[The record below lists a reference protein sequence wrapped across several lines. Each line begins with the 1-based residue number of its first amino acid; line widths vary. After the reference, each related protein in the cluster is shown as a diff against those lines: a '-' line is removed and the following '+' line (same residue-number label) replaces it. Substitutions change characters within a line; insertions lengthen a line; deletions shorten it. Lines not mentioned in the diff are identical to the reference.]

1 MSTHPVGDVLLQDST
16 TQGGGEPI
24 SDASAQVTDIIATL
38 APVHLGPEGITTY
51 RVSIF
56 LDQDIVIYSFKR
68 VNKSETATYKKSLR
82 CCQGTERGSR
92 HHIYGFI
99 LPERR

>member
-1 MSTHPVGDVLLQDST
+1 MSPCPVGDVLLQDST

-24 SDASAQVTDIIATL
+24 SDASAEVPDTTETL

-51 RVSIF
+51 RVPLF

-68 VNKSETATYKKSLR
+68 VNKSEIATYKKSLR
-82 CCQGTERGSR
+82 CCQGTER
-92 HHIYGFI
+92 I
-99 LPERR
+99 